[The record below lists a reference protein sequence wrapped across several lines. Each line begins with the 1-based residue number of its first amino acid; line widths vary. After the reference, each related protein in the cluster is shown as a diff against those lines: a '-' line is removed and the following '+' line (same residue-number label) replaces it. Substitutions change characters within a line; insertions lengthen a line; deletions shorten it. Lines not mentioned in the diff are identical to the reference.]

1 MEFTMSEFSK
11 YGSVQELLSTDCN
24 VSSIYTLVA
33 NTVKSCAMW
42 TKAETRPILHIII
55 NCNKNS
61 ICRAQSEL

>member
-33 NTVKSCAMW
+33 NTVKSCAM
-42 TKAETRPILHIII
+42 
-55 NCNKNS
+55 
-61 ICRAQSEL
+61 